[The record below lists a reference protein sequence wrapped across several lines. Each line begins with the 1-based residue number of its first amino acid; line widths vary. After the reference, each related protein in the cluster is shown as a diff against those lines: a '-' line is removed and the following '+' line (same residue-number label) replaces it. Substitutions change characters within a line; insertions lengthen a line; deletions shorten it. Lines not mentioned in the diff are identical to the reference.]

1 MPRQNREPH
10 CEVANKLS
18 GRSMNLKTHQSPQ
31 PFKEICALK
40 KAFSD
45 YA

>member
-1 MPRQNREPH
+1 
-10 CEVANKLS
+10 
-18 GRSMNLKTHQSPQ
+18 MNLKTHQSPQ

-45 YA
+45 YAQNVDVTVECVNVDLS